1 MSFQIRRIRSVP
13 GRDSWWGTYNHRFNF
28 DNLSNRD
35 SFSLC
40 ISLDADKTRRSP
52 RSVRFIHRLRLCVGT
67 FEHATHVHGALHRT
81 TKKSAANREDRVSWR
96 VLSDLLSFLLCSLH
110 CVYYARSRTDGVARA
125 KKLDSKVD
133 RSLVGVTRTTR
144 ASTFIAHAIKSFGAS
159 RRVVVVLRSPRKRL
173 PDFSQFFYPS
183 AERNR
188 WNCFGNRMG
197 ILRSFVGFVK

>member
-13 GRDSWWGTYNHRFNF
+13 GRDSWWGTYNRHFNF

-40 ISLDADKTRRSP
+40 ISLDADKTRRCL

-81 TKKSAANREDRVSWR
+81 TKKSTANREDRVSWR

-110 CVYYARSRTDGVARA
+110 CVHCARSRTDGVARA

-133 RSLVGVTRTTR
+133 GSLAGVTRTTR

-159 RRVVVVLRSPRKRL
+159 RRVASHRVVVLLRSYVPLRKRL
-173 PDFSQFFYPS
+173 PDFRIFLSI
-183 AERNR
+183 R
-188 WNCFGNRMG
+188 
-197 ILRSFVGFVK
+197 